1 MWIIRQEP
9 RWLTATC
16 LPQEKRKK
24 LIQKLERGG
33 ISTQMSIIRKGY
45 FSLEIGSL
53 ILSSSPLSS
62 SSPFP
67 LLLCTPPLLSLL
79 SAPPLFTPILLS
91 SSSPLSHSSPFLSH
105 PPLLSPP
112 LSSSSPWWFCK
123 PSCNNGYWRCVNKIG
138 PSVWPHGGGRQSAT
152 KKKTK
157 EMTDSLISTLPCGQV
172 GH

>member
-45 FSLEIGSL
+45 ISLEIGSL

-79 SAPPLFTPILLS
+79 SSSLLSSSPLPLLSPTPLLFSPILLS
-91 SSSPLSHSSPFLSH
+91 SPLHSP
-105 PPLLSPP
+105 PPLRGGS
-112 LSSSSPWWFCK
+112 
-123 PSCNNGYWRCVNKIG
+123 VNH
-138 PSVWPHGGGRQSAT
+138 PAT
-152 KKKTK
+152 MVIDGVSIRLDRASGHMVEEDRAPQKKNQKRWLT
-157 EMTDSLISTLPCGQV
+157 V
-172 GH
+172 